1 MSSRIPT
8 KFPHTLGT
16 YTLLREVSRSAMSIV
31 YEGRREAIAGVSA
44 RVAIK
49 MLHPELGDQE
59 RHKGLFIQ
67 EAKNASALMHRNIV
81 HTQDF
86 EEVDGLYLLVMEY
99 VEGLT
104 AREMMRQAHQHNL
117 PIPPH
122 VVAEVG
128 RQICDGLHHAHSA
141 SDTQGR
147 PMGLVHCDV
156 KPGNIIL
163 NNHGAVK
170 VLDFG
175 VSKTVFEQQK
185 KGVLRGT
192 WGYMAPEQINQGQV
206 VPRTDLYALAVVLY
220 EMAASKQM
228 FSRKEKKDPE
238 KIRQLMQS
246 DEPIR
251 RVMKL
256 GDSYKQLQEVLI
268 RALQRDPAARF
279 FSADEMGKSLAELV
293 RDPVIA
299 QQDMIALLM
308 ELQRVRKSNPLGTLS
323 PMRERDQMDFSGA
336 AFKPNGKRPKKD
348 VPEKDRKRFAL
359 VFLLLFPLLLV
370 GTLFGVK
377 QLLFPANTEVKP
389 VPVEVEE
396 KVVQEPEL
404 DIIDVNPGEGDFEE
418 MPEPEPKP
426 KPKPKRKQKS
436 KPKPEVEDV
445 RITAPK
451 EVKPT
456 KSVDDALP
464 GKVTISADI
473 SAKIFIDGKLIGP
486 APIINKQIAPGTHS
500 VQLAPAS
507 GGIKDIKKFTIDV
520 KPGKNA
526 IYQWSFN
533 DERWLRKD

>member
-1 MSSRIPT
+1 MTSRVPT

-16 YTLLREVSRSAMSIV
+16 YTLVRQVSKSAMSIV
-31 YEGRREAIAGVSA
+31 FEGRREAIAGVSA

-49 MLHPELGDQE
+49 MLHPDLGDQE
-59 RHKGLFIQ
+59 RHKHLFIQ

-104 AREMMRQAHQHNL
+104 AREMMRQAHQHSL

-122 VVAEVG
+122 VIAEVG

-156 KPGNIIL
+156 KPGNVIL

-175 VSKTVFEQQK
+175 VSKTVFEEQK

-206 VPRTDLYALAVVLY
+206 VPRTDLYALAIVLY
-220 EMAASKQM
+220 EMAGSKQM

-238 KIRQLMQS
+238 RIRQLMQS

-256 GDSYKQLQEVLI
+256 GDSYKRLQEVLI
-268 RALQRDPAARF
+268 RALQRDPAARY
-279 FSADEMGKSLAELV
+279 FSADEMGQALAALV
-293 RDPVIA
+293 RDPVVA
-299 QQDMIALLM
+299 QQDMIALLL
-308 ELQRVRKSNPLGTLS
+308 ELQRARKSNPLSALS

-336 AFKPNGKRPKKD
+336 AFKPSPRRKVTP
-348 VPEKDRKRFAL
+348 VPRKDRKKFAL

-377 QLLFPANTEVKP
+377 QVFFPNDTEIKP
-389 VPVEVEE
+389 VPAEIEE
-396 KVVQEPEL
+396 KVIQEPEL
-404 DIIDVNPGEGDFEE
+404 DIIDVNPGEGEFEE

-426 KPKPKRKQKS
+426 KRKPKRK
-436 KPKPEVEDV
+436 
-445 RITAPK
+445 
-451 EVKPT
+451 
-456 KSVDDALP
+456 KSVEVDEARIAPSKAVKTTKKFDDADSA
-464 GKVTISADI
+464 KITISADI

-486 APIINKQIAPGTHS
+486 APIINKQITPGTHS
-500 VQLAPAS
+500 VQIAPAS
-507 GGIKDIKKFTIDV
+507 GGIKAIKKFSIEV
-520 KPGKNA
+520 KPGKTM

-533 DERWLRKD
+533 DERWLRRD